1 MKGKLFVAFLLLLI
15 ISIAITVFAIQDSKA
30 PEVQPEVP
38 LTTEAELESQDQT
51 LSNPAFG
58 KLVSVTFDNA
68 PLSDVMHW
76 LIQEGV
82 QLAAD
87 TTQRDNRKLTLNAQN
102 QPLRDV
108 LLAIAGAFDAK
119 WEKQGEILTLKRNP
133 MIVGEWGDDSM
144 FKNLRDFPMPKLDS
158 EELRQFFQEHRFSIP
173 PDVDFEKFEFD
184 IEKFFNKENFNLD
197 MKKLLKERGGL
208 FENFRSFP
216 SSTFSLQNIEKVYE
230 SLTPEQVE
238 KHEAQGYLLFDDL
251 TPEQKKML
259 GMRSNDTH
267 WVVSIAKD
275 GKQFTLR
282 SHPK

>member
-15 ISIAITVFAIQDSKA
+15 ISIAITVFAIQDNKA
-30 PEVQPEVP
+30 PEAQPEVP
-38 LTTEAELESQDQT
+38 LTTETELETQDQT
-51 LSNPAFG
+51 LSNPAFD

-68 PLSDVMHW
+68 PLSDVMRW
-76 LIQEGV
+76 LTQQGV

-108 LLAIAGAFDAK
+108 LVAIAGAFDAK

-133 MIVGEWGDDSM
+133 MIVGEWDGSM
-144 FKNLRDFPMPKLDS
+144 FKNFRDFPIPKLDS
-158 EELRQFFQEHRFSIP
+158 EKLRQFFKEYHFSTP
-173 PDVDFEKFEFD
+173 PELDFEKFEFD
-184 IEKFFNKENFNLD
+184 IEKFFDKDNLKLD
-197 MKKLLKERGGL
+197 MEKLLKERGSL
-208 FENFRSFP
+208 FEKFRSFP

-230 SLTPEQVE
+230 SLTPEQIQ

-251 TPEQKKML
+251 TPEQKKIL
-259 GMRSNDTH
+259 GMSSGDTH
-267 WVVSIAKD
+267 WVVSIARD

>member
-38 LTTEAELESQDQT
+38 LTTEAEPDIQDQT
-51 LSNPAFG
+51 LSTPAFD
-58 KLVSVTFDNA
+58 KLVSATFDNV

-76 LIQEGV
+76 LTQEGV

-119 WEKQGEILTLKRNP
+119 WEKQGEILMLKRNP
-133 MIVGEWGDDSM
+133 IVVGEWDDSV
-144 FKNLRDFPMPKLDS
+144 FKNFRNLPMPRSDS
-158 EELRQFFQEHRFSIP
+158 EELRQFFKEHRFTIP
-173 PDVDFEKFEFD
+173 PNLDFEKFEFD
-184 IEKFFNKENFNLD
+184 IKKFLDEEDFKLD
-197 MKKLLKERGGL
+197 MEKLLKKRGNL
-208 FENFRSFP
+208 FEKFKSLP

-230 SLTPEQVE
+230 SLTPEQIQ
-238 KHEAQGYLLFDDL
+238 KHEAHGYLLFDDL

-259 GMRSNDTH
+259 GVRSNDTH
-267 WVVSIAKD
+267 WVVSIARD